1 MKGKKSA
8 PDKNRAS
15 HPDEK
20 SEVNRESEEPHS
32 MPDDEEQ
39 SRILI
44 ARAQVLARQPE
55 KEEVAAG
62 RIEII
67 EFLLAYER
75 YGIESSYI
83 GEVYPLKD
91 LTPIPCTPPFVLG
104 VMNVRG
110 KIISVID
117 MRKFFE
123 LPDKGL

>member
-1 MKGKKSA
+1 MKGKKPASGKKSA
-8 PDKNRAS
+8 S
-15 HPDEK
+15 L
-20 SEVNRESEEPHS
+20 SEEGLEVGLVSEEPYS
-32 MPDDEEQ
+32 MPVDEE
-39 SRILI
+39 RKKILI
-44 ARAQVLARQPE
+44 ARAQALARQPE